1 MATHISKKM
10 VNHLSILREA
20 IDGQFDLRT
29 NQKLY
34 KKVYKYYKDLGVNFT
49 GDSNLDYDCVLDC
62 LYEDVY

>member
-1 MATHISKKM
+1 MATHITKKM
-10 VNHLSILREA
+10 STHLPILREV
-20 IDGQFDLRT
+20 ISGDLDLRT

-62 LYEDVY
+62 LYEDVW

>member
-1 MATHISKKM
+1 M
-10 VNHLSILREA
+10 VNHLPILREA
-20 IDGQFDLRT
+20 IDGHLDLRA

>member
-10 VNHLSILREA
+10 VNHLPILREA
-20 IDGQFDLRT
+20 IDGQLGLRA